1 MLDFSHLSQNN
12 QQILYATNGSWQIW
26 QKPRGASFIQFFLL
40 GGGGGGGGGQL
51 TASARNGAGGGSGA
65 QCILTFPA
73 SFIPDILYVNVG
85 VGGTAGPIN
94 TGLAGN
100 GTASYVTIYPA
111 TTVNYIL
118 CQANPGGGAQSYAAG
133 GLGAAGS
140 VTTIAQAP
148 LAGLGFPAWGQAATN
163 ISLAGQAGTL
173 AGNGANAGGD
183 ITLPTTGLRVT
194 GGAGAGGNGAAGSAG
209 LAGGRITA
217 IAGSV
222 VYPAQ
227 IGGTAGGTT
236 TNGGAGSNGFQAI
249 SNLLQ
254 FYGGTGGGSG
264 GRNAITTGGVG
275 GAGGYGCGG
284 GGGGGANTGGTAS
297 PGGGGGDGLCII
309 TWW

>member
-1 MLDFSHLSQNN
+1 MLDVNHLSQNN

-51 TASARNGAGGGSGA
+51 TSGSRNGAGGGSSA
-65 QCILTFPA
+65 QCMLTFPA
-73 SFIPDILYVNVG
+73 SFIPDVLYVNVG

-100 GTASYVTIYPA
+100 GTTSYVTIYPA

-118 CQANPGGGAQSYAAG
+118 CQANPGDGAQNYNAG
-133 GLGAAGS
+133 GFGAAGA

-163 ISLAGQAGTL
+163 ISLAGQDGTP
-173 AGNGANAGGD
+173 AGNNANPGGD

-194 GGAGAGGNGAAGSAG
+194 GGTGAGGNAAAGAAGA
-209 LAGGRITA
+209 AGGGITT
-217 IAGSV
+217 IAGG

-227 IGGTAGGTT
+227 PGGTAGGTT
-236 TNGGAGSNGFQAI
+236 TNGGNGSNGFQAI
-249 SNLLQ
+249 SNLLL

-264 GRNAITTGGVG
+264 GRNAATTGGVG

-297 PGGGGGDGLCII
+297 PGGRGGDGLCII

>member
-1 MLDFSHLSQNN
+1 MLDVNHLSQNN

-73 SFIPDILYVNVG
+73 SFMPDILYVNVG
-85 VGGTAGPIN
+85 VGGTAGPIT

-133 GLGAAGS
+133 GAGAAGA

-173 AGNGANAGGD
+173 AGNNANPGVD

-194 GGAGAGGNGAAGSAG
+194 GGTGAGGNAGAGAAGQ
-209 LAGGRITA
+209 AGGRIAA
-217 IAGSV
+217 IAGG

-236 TNGGAGSNGFQAI
+236 TNGGNGSNGFQAI

-264 GRNAITTGGVG
+264 GRSAATTGGVG

-297 PGGGGGDGLCII
+297 PGGRGGDGLCII